1 MFGVR
6 NIKFCE
12 SNSNLGR
19 VLIDQHLMFPLVEP
33 CGKGGA
39 LNEPVQLK
47 MAQVN
52 GNAFLCKHA
61 YLVVLWIVDG
71 GADRMVNLLG
81 ET

>member
-33 CGKGGA
+33 CGKEGA

-52 GNAFLCKHA
+52 GMNRQEMHICVNTHIWLCCGS
-61 YLVVLWIVDG
+61 LMVVRKGW
-71 GADRMVNLLG
+71 
-81 ET
+81 